1 MNSLARR
8 AAWVRV
14 LPFAL
19 FIALLALR
27 GQAQSWLPAEWDP
40 RWIYA
45 VQTALVAAL
54 LLALRRDYGELV
66 RQLVPTARQAITA
79 VAVGLV
85 VFVLWITLDAPWMVL
100 GQASAS
106 FAPVD
111 AQGNVD
117 WALVA
122 FRVAGAALVV
132 PVMEE
137 LFWRSFV
144 MRWVDDPLFERV
156 APGAV
161 SMKAVIVSTFLFVL
175 AHTQWLAA
183 AVAGLAYALL
193 YMRTGRLWTAIVA
206 HAVTNAAL
214 AVWVLATRQWQYW

>member
-27 GQAQSWLPAEWDP
+27 GQAPSWLPAGWDP

-45 VQTALVAAL
+45 VQTALVAAA

-66 RQLVPTARQAITA
+66 RQLAPTARQALVA
-79 VAVGLV
+79 VTVGLV
-85 VFVLWITLDAPWMVL
+85 VFVLWITLDAPWMTL
-100 GQASAS
+100 GQASAG

-111 AQGNVD
+111 PQGSID
-117 WALVA
+117 WPLVA

-137 LFWRSFV
+137 LFWRSFL
-144 MRWVDDPLFERV
+144 MRWVDDAQFERV

-161 SMKAVIVSTFLFVL
+161 STKAVIVSTFVFVL

-183 AVAGLAYALL
+183 AIAGVAYALL

-214 AVWVLATRQWQYW
+214 ATWVLATKQWQYW

>member
-27 GQAQSWLPAEWDP
+27 GQAQSWLPAGWDP

-45 VQTALVAAL
+45 VQTALVAAV

-66 RQLVPTARQAITA
+66 RQLAPTTRQAITA

-100 GQASAS
+100 GQPSAS
-106 FAPVD
+106 FTPVD

-144 MRWVDDPLFERV
+144 MRWVDDPQFERV

-161 SMKAVIVSTFLFVL
+161 SMKAVTVSTFLFVL

-183 AVAGLAYALL
+183 AIAGLAYALL
-193 YMRTGRLWTAIVA
+193 YMRTGR
-206 HAVTNAAL
+206 H
-214 AVWVLATRQWQYW
+214 